1 VSKKY
6 VDKKLA
12 QEIHD
17 KSQPFIKWL
26 KEAEEEE
33 SDSEEEGGDQTIE
46 VNYIQYFIFFIYDH
60 LGCVIVGM
68 LTLCMVDYGFD
79 HW

>member
-1 VSKKY
+1 
-6 VDKKLA
+6 LA

-46 VNYIQYFIFFIYDH
+46 VNYIQYFIFFRYDH

>member
-1 VSKKY
+1 M
-6 VDKKLA
+6 A

-33 SDSEEEGGDQTIE
+33 SDSEEEEGDQTIE

-68 LTLCMVDYGFD
+68 LALCMVDYGFD

>member
-1 VSKKY
+1 M
-6 VDKKLA
+6 A

-46 VNYIQYFIFFIYDH
+46 VDYIEYFIYDH

-68 LTLCMVDYGFD
+68 LTLCMVDHGFH